1 LAAHAHVASLD
12 RSSDNKELTGTVA
25 IPTEVFAE
33 EERSKQPSL
42 FSVVRAIQTLFY
54 HESEAQL
61 GLYGSFGYDLTFQF
75 EPIKLT
81 HARSESQRDL
91 VLYLPDQIIVVD
103 AKRKDAWELRYD
115 FSFGGATTNWQAR
128 DGAEERFQPYQ
139 ADVSAAGDGGAL
151 ALQKRDT
158 APGAFSGKVDLAK
171 QEFKVGNLF
180 EVVLSQTFAEPLNA
194 PPSALFRRLRKRNP
208 APYGF
213 LLNLGAQEY
222 LVGASPEMFVRCE
235 KTPQGLRVET
245 CPISGTIARGA
256 DALEDAQRI
265 QAILANPKEESE
277 LTMCTDVD
285 RNDKSRICVPGS
297 VRVVGRRQIEMYS
310 RLIHTVDHVEGYLR
324 PGFDAL
330 DAFLCHTWAVTVTG
344 APKTWAIRFVEAHEE
359 SPREWYG
366 GAVGLVGF
374 DGHLNTGLTLR
385 TVHVKAGVGHVRAGA
400 TLLFDS
406 DPVAE
411 ERETELKAS
420 AMLDALVRADPTDD
434 ADAANADLTT
444 PAAPPGRSR
453 GGTEAERPPRVLLV
467 DHEDSFVHTLAN
479 YLRQTGAEVRTCRSG
494 PPAMAILDAAAA
506 AATSGAGD
514 PAPKWQPDLVVLSP
528 GPGSPSDFG
537 LSATL
542 DRAVAMRVPVFG
554 VCLGLQGICEHFGG
568 ELGVLDYPMHG
579 KPSTLTLT
587 PEYAQEAAWPVFQ
600 GLPPSFEVAR
610 YHSLHARE
618 VPPELRVTARTDD
631 GVVMALEHKTLPIAA
646 VQFHPESILTNPSY
660 GLTILANCLTC
671 LAYAKD

>member
-1 LAAHAHVASLD
+1 
-12 RSSDNKELTGTVA
+12 
-25 IPTEVFAE
+25 
-33 EERSKQPSL
+33 
-42 FSVVRAIQTLFY
+42 
-54 HESEAQL
+54 
-61 GLYGSFGYDLTFQF
+61 LYGAFGYDLTFQF
-75 EPIKLT
+75 EPIKLK
-81 HARSESQRDL
+81 HERSAAQRDL

-103 AKRKDAWELRYD
+103 AKKKDAWELRYD
-115 FSFGGATTNWQAR
+115 FSFEGATTNWQAR
-128 DGAEERFQPYQ
+128 AG
-139 ADVSAAGDGGAL
+139 ADVPFALYPGGPEAPPL
-151 ALQKRDT
+151 APRDT
-158 APGAFSGKVDLAK
+158 APGAFSGKVKLAK

-180 EVVLSQTFAEPLNA
+180 EVVLSQTFVEPLHV
-194 PPSALFRRLRKRNP
+194 PPSTLFRRLRKRNP

-213 LLNLGAQEY
+213 LLNLGQQEY

-235 KTPQGLRVET
+235 QTPLGLRVET

-265 QAILANPKEESE
+265 AAILANPKEESE

-285 RNDKSRICVPGS
+285 RNDKSRVCVPGS
-297 VRVVGRRQIEMYS
+297 VRVVGRRQIELYS

-344 APKTWAIRFVEAHEE
+344 APKTWAMRFVEQHEE

-385 TVHVKAGVGHVRAGA
+385 TVHVKGGVGAVRAGA

-406 DPVAE
+406 DPAAE

-420 AMLDALVRADPTDD
+420 AMLDALVRADPADD
-434 ADAANADLTT
+434 DSADAA
-444 PAAPPGRSR
+444 PKQSPGSRR
-453 GGTEAERPPRVLLV
+453 GGGSDGEDLRPPRVLLI

-479 YLRQTGAEVRTCRSG
+479 YLRQTGAEVRTRRSG
-494 PPAMAILDAAAA
+494 AAAMAVLDAVAAASAASAASVAAAA
-506 AATSGAGD
+506 AAAHSGGSAAA
-514 PAPKWQPDLVVLSP
+514 APDDEEKEEEEVWTPDLVVLSP
-528 GPGSPSDFG
+528 GPGNPTDFG

-542 DRAVAMRVPVFG
+542 DKACALRVPVFG

-568 ELGVLDYPMHG
+568 KLGVLEYPMHG
-579 KPSTLTLT
+579 KPSAITLT
-587 PEYAQEAAWPVFQ
+587 PEYAAAAAWPVFA
-600 GLPPSFEVAR
+600 GLPPTFDVAR
-610 YHSLHARE
+610 YHSLHAVH
-618 VPPELRVTARTDD
+618 VPPALRVTARTAD
-631 GVVMALEHKTLPIAA
+631 GVVMALEHTTLPIAA

-660 GLTILANCLTC
+660 GLTILSNCLNC
-671 LAYAKD
+671 LAYAKK